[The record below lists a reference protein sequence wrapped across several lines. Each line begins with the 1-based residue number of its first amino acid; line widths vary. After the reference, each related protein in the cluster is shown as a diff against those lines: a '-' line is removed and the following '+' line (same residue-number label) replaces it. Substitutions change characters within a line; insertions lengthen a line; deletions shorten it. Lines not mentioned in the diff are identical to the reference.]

1 MREKYR
7 IAIDA
12 MGGDKAPSTPIEG
25 ALRAA
30 RETGAEIILVGDP
43 ISLGDALQEQDTDG
57 ISIHVQA
64 ADGVILEGEHPA
76 LGLRKKP
83 NSSIAVC
90 AGLVAKSEADAMIS
104 VGSTGATMA
113 AAVLNW
119 GLFPGLERPTLG
131 GPFIGLAPNTT
142 IIDLGANVDSKPS
155 QLLSFASLG
164 SSFSRFYH
172 GIRSPRVGLLSVGAE
187 EGKGNR
193 LVQDAFSLMK
203 NSNLRFVG
211 NIEGHEIFEDKA
223 DVVVCDGFVGNVLLK
238 YTEGLARTAASYLA
252 RKMGNDSEA
261 VQQIRGLASAAEQ
274 GGGPLFGVNGVA
286 IAGHG
291 SSSLEG
297 IAGAVK
303 LAINAL
309 QRDFVAVMRHD
320 LAQTLAETGP
330 EETSE

>member
-1 MREKYR
+1 
-7 IAIDA
+7 
-12 MGGDKAPSTPIEG
+12 
-25 ALRAA
+25 
-30 RETGAEIILVGDP
+30 
-43 ISLGDALQEQDTDG
+43 
-57 ISIHVQA
+57 
-64 ADGVILEGEHPA
+64 
-76 LGLRKKP
+76 
-83 NSSIAVC
+83 
-90 AGLVAKSEADAMIS
+90 
-104 VGSTGATMA
+104 
-113 AAVLNW
+113 
-119 GLFPGLERPTLG
+119 
-131 GPFIGLAPNTT
+131 
-142 IIDLGANVDSKPS
+142 
-155 QLLSFASLG
+155 
-164 SSFSRFYH
+164 
-172 GIRSPRVGLLSVGAE
+172 
-187 EGKGNR
+187 
-193 LVQDAFSLMK
+193 MK

-252 RKMGNDSEA
+252 SKMGNDSEA

-291 SSSLEG
+291 SSSPEG

-303 LAINAL
+303 LAISAL